1 MGQIDIA
8 AKEYMKD
15 SRRFA
20 DAFNGGLFKGKKVI
34 DPDKL
39 RELDPEEI
47 LLPDMGSDKT
57 ARKKERDLLKCASVM
72 TDGITTC
79 VILGIED
86 QTMIDYSMPVRTML
100 YDAMRYGNQVKALS
114 KKNREEK
121 RLTGDDFTSG
131 LRKEDRLLPVITL
144 VFYLGSEEWDGA
156 KSIHEMLVPC
166 DESIKGRTADY
177 KLNLIDPSKLNDEE
191 C

>member
-15 SRRFA
+15 PRRFA
-20 DAFNGGLFKGKKVI
+20 DAFNGGLFKGKKII

-47 LLPDMGSDKT
+47 LLPDMGSDKA

-79 VILGIED
+79 VIR
-86 QTMIDYSMPVRTML
+86 V
-100 YDAMRYGNQVKALS
+100 
-114 KKNREEK
+114 
-121 RLTGDDFTSG
+121 
-131 LRKEDRLLPVITL
+131 
-144 VFYLGSEEWDGA
+144 
-156 KSIHEMLVPC
+156 
-166 DESIKGRTADY
+166 
-177 KLNLIDPSKLNDEE
+177 
-191 C
+191 